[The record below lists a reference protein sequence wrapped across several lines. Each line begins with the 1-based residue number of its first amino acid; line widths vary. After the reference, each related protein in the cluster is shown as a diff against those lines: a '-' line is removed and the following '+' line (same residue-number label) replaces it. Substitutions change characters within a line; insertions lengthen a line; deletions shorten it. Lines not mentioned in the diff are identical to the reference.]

1 LYIFKLFG
9 FFFPHQDKESTM
21 NTKNLVIASLFGGLI
36 SIVLSNVPVLNFVNC
51 IICAG
56 FWLGPLF
63 AVWFYKRQSG
73 TVTLGQGAGIG
84 ALAGVWAGVFG
95 LILAIFNLAGF
106 GALVSSYA
114 RMLPQGTGFDPS
126 TLGAMGWLFNF
137 VGVGFDIV
145 VGTIGGL
152 VGGAIWKTKTAASQ
166 TPPASTPPAS

>member
-1 LYIFKLFG
+1 MQGDVSINNSQTKK
-9 FFFPHQDKESTM
+9 DKEWKM
-21 NTKNLVIASLFGGLI
+21 NTKNLIIASLIGGLI
-36 SIVLSNVPVLNFVNC
+36 SIILSNVPILNLVNC
-51 IICAG
+51 LLCAG

-95 LILAIFNLAGF
+95 LILAIFNFAGF
-106 GALVSSYA
+106 GALIQSYA
-114 RMLPQGTGFDPS
+114 QFMPKDATGFDPS
-126 TLGAMGWLFNF
+126 MLGAMGWLFNF

-152 VGGAIWKTKTAASQ
+152 IGGAIWKTKPAA
-166 TPPASTPPAS
+166 PPAPPAPVG